1 MAPCLAPLRFR
12 CPSFL
17 SSRAT
22 LRLPLVS
29 HQALLPDITRTAHL
43 RRPMPQKPHPF
54 DTCQPTS
61 CVSPRSPST
70 LRQSDTCSGLHPC
83 RIHQQSRHPRR
94 PTRFPPPPLTR
105 WRMILPTWYALLST
119 LCLALPGLSA
129 KGENRCKHRP
139 PASCLLSMRALARSS
154 RSLRLPLTCCRL
166 FGNATS
172 SSLHWACVQ
181 GMHAMSR

>member
-1 MAPCLAPLRFR
+1 MCSLKSNTRDDICHRRTTLAPCLAPLRFR

-29 HQALLPDITRTAHL
+29 HQALLPDFTRTVHL

-61 CVSPRSPST
+61 CVSPRSRST

-119 LCLALPGLSA
+119 LLSCFA
-129 KGENRCKHRP
+129 W
-139 PASCLLSMRALARSS
+139 
-154 RSLRLPLTCCRL
+154 PL
-166 FGNATS
+166 G
-172 SSLHWACVQ
+172 Q
-181 GMHAMSR
+181 GREQMQS